1 MKQLMKKNLPQAY
14 LEGQKKHVRSGRLY
28 ELKMFSKHVDMI
40 EQLDLLVDDAQP
52 DREKVLWQDYKAG
65 CDVLCIGARY
75 GVEMLAMREMGF
87 TPAKLVGIDLYP
99 RCGEVRRADMH
110 DLPFAAA
117 SFDVIYSHHTLDHS
131 LDPRKAL
138 REMARVSRPG
148 SVWVFTVPF
157 DDHGP
162 EESVD
167 FDGPEEVV
175 EYLLRAK
182 GRGAKVLYRQD
193 VVRTAEG
200 HVLPVDTWLPR
211 KWKNEV
217 RLIVR

>member
-87 TPAKLVGIDLYP
+87 APAKLVGIDLYP

-117 SFDVIYSHHTLDHS
+117 SFDVIYSHLARSGSSPCPSTIMAPKNPSTLTGLRRWWNIS
-131 LDPRKAL
+131 YAPKVAGPRCSTGRTSYAPP
-138 REMARVSRPG
+138 RDMCSPSTPG
-148 SVWVFTVPF
+148 C
-157 DDHGP
+157 H
-162 EESVD
+162 ES
-167 FDGPEEVV
+167 
-175 EYLLRAK
+175 
-182 GRGAKVLYRQD
+182 GRMKSD
-193 VVRTAEG
+193 
-200 HVLPVDTWLPR
+200 
-211 KWKNEV
+211 
-217 RLIVR
+217 